1 MCLSAQAT
9 ALGKKHEEDSS
20 AAHGS
25 AASMPLVMQHMH
37 PQTQLSRFSSETVV
51 EHIMANTIETTG
63 RNPFGCEKPYTQ
75 PQAWMHQTSGQQT
88 QISDLCFAANHKKLS
103 NVLPRTEARSC
114 WTVLWITS

>member
-75 PQAWMHQTSGQQT
+75 PQAWMHQTSGQQNPNLGSLFCS
-88 QISDLCFAANHKKLS
+88 QPQKAIQCAPQN
-103 NVLPRTEARSC
+103 
-114 WTVLWITS
+114 